1 MSAYLMGATRQKKV
15 EGGQGGKRGHSNM
28 AHWFSTE
35 EIKTSTRILRR
46 RAARTEVKNQLDD
59 LSPALRP

>member
-1 MSAYLMGATRQKKV
+1 MGATRQKKV

-35 EIKTSTRILRR
+35 EIKASTRILRR
-46 RAARTEVKNQLDD
+46 RGARAEMRRQLAEME
-59 LSPALRP
+59 PTGKP

>member
-1 MSAYLMGATRQKKV
+1 MGATRQKKI

-28 AHWFSTE
+28 AHWFSTD

-46 RAARTEVKNQLDD
+46 RTARAEVKDQLTE
-59 LSPALRP
+59 LERLPERQS

>member
-1 MSAYLMGATRQKKV
+1 MGATRAKKI

-28 AHWFSTE
+28 THWVSTG

-46 RAARTEVKNQLDD
+46 RAARTEVHDQLAD
-59 LSPALRP
+59 LPTQSHAKSPQ